1 MNVILIAVV
10 AFLSVAVGY
19 LLSQLRVRTEE
30 VDLPQPEARLDTEG
44 LVTAVKE
51 AVDAQV
57 SKAAQSAL
65 KANNELAGQLIDE
78 RSRTLEEQTKN
89 LLQPVTEQMDQ
100 LKTSVGDLKSSYEK
114 NKGSFEALNENLMH
128 QITELNTRTGAL
140 AGALKS
146 PSARGAWGEN
156 QLRNIIDLSGM
167 ASFCDFSE
175 QSAVSSNDGLLR
187 PDLTVRLPNGAFLVV
202 DSKVP
207 LSAYLRM
214 QELDDSVAREAELKS
229 HVKAVQDHVKALA
242 DKRYWALFDDAPD
255 FVVMFVPGE
264 SFLADALRA
273 EPALVDEAMRQ
284 RVVIASPMS
293 LMALLLTIAR
303 GWQTTQLAENA
314 KKVEEHGRELHHR
327 VGTTLTAMAKTGRGL
342 ESATKAY
349 NEMVGSV
356 ESRVLPTL
364 RRFSEL
370 GVSSDELPEVR
381 PVESAA
387 RTITANELEASPNA
401 ENPDIS
407 EAN

>member
-89 LLQPVTEQMDQ
+89 LLQPVTEQMDH

-175 QSAVSSNDGLLR
+175 QSSVSSNDGLLR

-229 HVKAVQDHVKALA
+229 HVKALQDHVKALA

-401 ENPDIS
+401 EDPDIS

>member
-1 MNVILIAVV
+1 MNVILVAVV
-10 AFLSVAVGY
+10 AFLAVAVGY
-19 LLSQLRVRTEE
+19 LLSQVRARSVE
-30 VDLPQPEARLDTEG
+30 VDSPQPEVRLDTEG

-175 QSAVSSNDGLLR
+175 QSSVSSDEGVLR

-273 EPALVDEAMRQ
+273 EPGLVDEAMRQ

-327 VGTTLTAMAKTGRGL
+327 VGTTLAAMAKTGRGL

-370 GVSSDELPEVR
+370 GVSGDELPEVR
-381 PVESAA
+381 PVEASA
-387 RTITANELEASPNA
+387 RSMTANELEASSNLDDQ
-401 ENPDIS
+401 DIS

>member
-1 MNVILIAVV
+1 MNVILVAVV
-10 AFLSVAVGY
+10 AFLAVAVGY
-19 LLSQLRVRTEE
+19 LLSQVRARSVE
-30 VDLPQPEARLDTEG
+30 VDSPQPEVRLDTEG

-175 QSAVSSNDGLLR
+175 QSSVSSDDGVLR

-273 EPALVDEAMRQ
+273 EPGLVDEAMRQ

-327 VGTTLTAMAKTGRGL
+327 VGTTLAAMAKTGRGL

-370 GVSSDELPEVR
+370 GVSGDELPEVR
-381 PVESAA
+381 PVEASA
-387 RTITANELEASPNA
+387 RSMTANELEASSNL
-401 ENPDIS
+401 DDQGIS
-407 EAN
+407 EAI

>member
-1 MNVILIAVV
+1 MNVILVAVV
-10 AFLSVAVGY
+10 AFLAVAVGY
-19 LLSQLRVRTEE
+19 LLSQVRARSEE
-30 VDLPQPEARLDTEG
+30 VDSPQPEVRLDTEG

-175 QSAVSSNDGLLR
+175 QSSVSSDDGVLR

-273 EPALVDEAMRQ
+273 EPGLVDEAMRQ

-327 VGTTLTAMAKTGRGL
+327 VGTTLSAMAKTGRGL

-370 GVSSDELPEVR
+370 GVSGDELPEVK
-381 PVESAA
+381 PVEAAA
-387 RTITANELEASPNA
+387 RAMTANELEASSNLDDQ
-401 ENPDIS
+401 DIS

>member
-1 MNVILIAVV
+1 MGIVLVVLAVV
-10 AFLSVAVGY
+10 VGALAAAVGY
-19 LLSQLRVRTEE
+19 LLSQLRNKPTVTEE
-30 VDLPQPEARLDTEG
+30 REPEVRLDADSI
-44 LVTAVKE
+44 VTAVKE

-57 SKAAQSAL
+57 NQAAQAAL
-65 KANNELAGQLIDE
+65 KTNNELAGQLIDE
-78 RSRTLEEQTKN
+78 RTRTLEEQTKN
-89 LLQPVTEQMDQ
+89 LLQPVAEQMNQ
-100 LKTSVGDLKSSYEK
+100 LKTSVGELKSTYEK
-114 NKGSFEALNENLMH
+114 NKGSFESSSHNLVEQINELS
-128 QITELNTRTGAL
+128 TRTSAL

-156 QLRNIIDLSGM
+156 QLRNIIDLAGM

-175 QSAVSSNDGLLR
+175 QSTATGDDGALR

-214 QELDDSVAREAELKS
+214 QELEDPVAREAELKG
-229 HVKAVQDHVKALA
+229 HVKAVQAHVKELS
-242 DKRYWALFDDAPD
+242 DKQYWALFDDAPD

-264 SFLADALRA
+264 SFLADAVRA
-273 EPALVDEAMRQ
+273 EAGLMDEAMRQ
-284 RVVIASPMS
+284 RVIIASPMS

-314 KKVEEHGRELHHR
+314 KKVEEQGRELHRR
-327 VGTTLTAMAKTGRGL
+327 VGTTLAAMAKTGRGL

-364 RRFSEL
+364 RRFNEL
-370 GVSSDELPEVR
+370 GVAGEELPSVK
-381 PVESAA
+381 PVESATRNVTA
-387 RTITANELEASPNA
+387 RELEGPVDKN
-401 ENPDIS
+401 D
-407 EAN
+407 

>member
-1 MNVILIAVV
+1 MNVILVAVV
-10 AFLSVAVGY
+10 AFLAVAVGY
-19 LLSQLRVRTEE
+19 LLSQVRARSEE
-30 VDLPQPEARLDTEG
+30 VDSPQPEVRLDTEG

-175 QSAVSSNDGLLR
+175 QSSVSSDDGVLR

-273 EPALVDEAMRQ
+273 EPGLVDEAMRQ

-327 VGTTLTAMAKTGRGL
+327 VGTTLAAMAKTGRGL

-370 GVSSDELPEVR
+370 GVSGDELPEVR
-381 PVESAA
+381 PVEASA
-387 RTITANELEASPNA
+387 RSMTANELEASSNI
-401 ENPDIS
+401 DDQGIS

>member
-1 MNVILIAVV
+1 MNIVLVAVV
-10 AFLSVAVGY
+10 VVLGVVTGY
-19 LLSQLRVRTEE
+19 LASQARRRASDIGDVTTEVRV
-30 VDLPQPEARLDTEG
+30 DTEG
-44 LVTAVKE
+44 LVAAVKE
-51 AVDAQV
+51 AVDARV
-57 SKAAQSAL
+57 GKAAQEAL
-65 KANNELAGQLIDE
+65 KSNTELANQLIDE

-89 LLQPVTEQMDQ
+89 LLQPVTEQMHQ
-100 LKTSVGDLKSSYEK
+100 LKTSVGDLKSTYEK
-114 NKGSFEALNENLMH
+114 NRGSVDSLNESLTQ
-128 QITELNTRTGAL
+128 QINELTSHTGAL

-146 PSARGAWGEN
+146 SSARGAWGEN

-167 ASFCDFSE
+167 ASYCDFSE
-175 QSAVSSNDGLLR
+175 QTTAASDDGALR

-207 LSAYLRM
+207 LASYLRM
-214 QELDDSVAREAELKS
+214 QEIDDSAAREAELKG
-229 HVKAVQDHVKALA
+229 HVKAMQKHVKALS
-242 DKRYWALFDDAPD
+242 DKRYWELFDDAPD

-273 EPALVDEAMRQ
+273 EPGLVDEAMRQ

-303 GWQTTQLAENA
+303 GWQTTLLADNA
-314 KKVEEHGRELHHR
+314 KKVEEHGRELHRR

-342 ESATKAY
+342 ETATKAY

-370 GVSSDELPEVR
+370 GVSGEEVPEVK
-381 PVESAA
+381 PVETSA
-387 RTITANELEASPNA
+387 RDMTSRELESG
-401 ENPDIS
+401 PD
-407 EAN
+407 AAD

>member
-1 MNVILIAVV
+1 MGIVLVVLAVV
-10 AFLSVAVGY
+10 VGALAAAVGY
-19 LLSQLRVRTEE
+19 LLSQLRNKPAVTEE
-30 VDLPQPEARLDTEG
+30 PEPEVRLDADSI
-44 LVTAVKE
+44 VTAVKE

-57 SKAAQSAL
+57 NQAAQAAL
-65 KANNELAGQLIDE
+65 KTNNELAGQLIDE
-78 RSRTLEEQTKN
+78 RTRTLEEQTKN
-89 LLQPVTEQMDQ
+89 LLQPVAEQMNQ
-100 LKTSVGDLKSSYEK
+100 LKTSVGELKSTYEK
-114 NKGSFEALNENLMH
+114 NKGSFESSSNNLVEQINELS
-128 QITELNTRTGAL
+128 TRTSAL

-156 QLRNIIDLSGM
+156 QLRNIIDLAGM

-175 QSAVSSNDGLLR
+175 QSTATGDDGALR

-214 QELDDSVAREAELKS
+214 QELEDPVAREAELKG
-229 HVKAVQDHVKALA
+229 HVKAVQAHVEALS
-242 DKRYWALFDDAPD
+242 DKQYWALFDDAPD

-264 SFLADALRA
+264 SFLADAVRA
-273 EPALVDEAMRQ
+273 EVGLIDEAMRQ
-284 RVVIASPMS
+284 RVIIASPMS

-314 KKVEEHGRELHHR
+314 KKVEEQGRELHRR
-327 VGTTLTAMAKTGRGL
+327 VGTTLAAMAKTGRGL

-364 RRFSEL
+364 RRFNEL
-370 GVSSDELPEVR
+370 GVAGEELPSVK
-381 PVESAA
+381 PVESATRNVTA
-387 RTITANELEASPNA
+387 RELEGPVD
-401 ENPDIS
+401 END
-407 EAN
+407 

>member
-1 MNVILIAVV
+1 MGIVLVVLAVV
-10 AFLSVAVGY
+10 VGALAAAVGY
-19 LLSQLRVRTEE
+19 LLSQLRNKPTVTEE
-30 VDLPQPEARLDTEG
+30 REPEARLDADSI
-44 LVTAVKE
+44 VTAVKE

-57 SKAAQSAL
+57 NQAAQAAL
-65 KANNELAGQLIDE
+65 KTNNELAGQLIDE
-78 RSRTLEEQTKN
+78 RTRTLEEQTKN
-89 LLQPVTEQMDQ
+89 LLQPVAEQMNQ
-100 LKTSVGDLKSSYEK
+100 LKTSVGELKSTYEK
-114 NKGSFEALNENLMH
+114 NKGSFESSSHNLVEQINELS
-128 QITELNTRTGAL
+128 TRTSAL

-156 QLRNIIDLSGM
+156 QLRNIIDLAGM

-175 QSAVSSNDGLLR
+175 QSTATGDDGALR

-214 QELDDSVAREAELKS
+214 QELEDPVAREAELKG
-229 HVKAVQDHVKALA
+229 HVKAVQAHVKALS
-242 DKRYWALFDDAPD
+242 DKQYWALFDDAPD

-264 SFLADALRA
+264 SFLADAVRA
-273 EPALVDEAMRQ
+273 EAGLIDEAMRQ
-284 RVVIASPMS
+284 RVIIASPMS

-314 KKVEEHGRELHHR
+314 KKVEEQGRELHRR
-327 VGTTLTAMAKTGRGL
+327 VGTTLAAMAKTGRGL

-364 RRFSEL
+364 RRFNEL
-370 GVSSDELPEVR
+370 GVAGEELPSVK
-381 PVESAA
+381 PVESATRDVTA
-387 RTITANELEASPNA
+387 RELEGPVD
-401 ENPDIS
+401 END
-407 EAN
+407 

>member
-1 MNVILIAVV
+1 MNVILVAVV
-10 AFLSVAVGY
+10 AFLAVAVGY
-19 LLSQLRVRTEE
+19 LLSQVRARSEE
-30 VDLPQPEARLDTEG
+30 VDSPQPEVRLDTEG

-175 QSAVSSNDGLLR
+175 QSSVSSDDGVLR

-273 EPALVDEAMRQ
+273 EPGLVDEAMRQ

-327 VGTTLTAMAKTGRGL
+327 VGTTLAAMAKTGRGL

-370 GVSSDELPEVR
+370 GVSGDELPEVK
-381 PVESAA
+381 PVEAAA
-387 RTITANELEASPNA
+387 RALTANELEASSNLDDQ
-401 ENPDIS
+401 DIS

>member
-1 MNVILIAVV
+1 MGIVLVV
-10 AFLSVAVGY
+10 LVVVVGALAAAVGY
-19 LLSQLRVRTEE
+19 LLSQLRNKPTVTEE
-30 VDLPQPEARLDTEG
+30 REPEARLDADSI
-44 LVTAVKE
+44 VTAVKE

-57 SKAAQSAL
+57 NQAAQAAL
-65 KANNELAGQLIDE
+65 KTNNELAGQLIDE
-78 RSRTLEEQTKN
+78 RTRTLEEQTKN
-89 LLQPVTEQMDQ
+89 LLQPVAEQMNQ
-100 LKTSVGDLKSSYEK
+100 LKTSVGELKSTYEK
-114 NKGSFEALNENLMH
+114 NKGSFESSSHNLVEQINELS
-128 QITELNTRTGAL
+128 TRTSAL

-156 QLRNIIDLSGM
+156 QLRNIIDLAGM

-175 QSAVSSNDGLLR
+175 QSTATGDDGALR

-214 QELDDSVAREAELKS
+214 QELEDPVAREAELKG
-229 HVKAVQDHVKALA
+229 HVKAVQAHVKALS
-242 DKRYWALFDDAPD
+242 DKQYWALFDDAPD

-264 SFLADALRA
+264 SFLADAVRA
-273 EPALVDEAMRQ
+273 EAGLIDEAMRQ
-284 RVVIASPMS
+284 RVIIASPMS

-314 KKVEEHGRELHHR
+314 KKVEEQGRELHRR
-327 VGTTLTAMAKTGRGL
+327 VGTTLAAMAKTGRGL

-364 RRFSEL
+364 RRFNEL
-370 GVSSDELPEVR
+370 GVAGEELPSVK
-381 PVESAA
+381 PVESATRNVTA
-387 RTITANELEASPNA
+387 RELEGPVD
-401 ENPDIS
+401 END
-407 EAN
+407 

>member
-1 MNVILIAVV
+1 MGTILVIVV
-10 AFLSVAVGY
+10 GALAAAVGY
-19 LLSQLRVRTEE
+19 LLSQLRIKPVVTEE
-30 VDLPQPEARLDTEG
+30 REPEVRLDTDSI
-44 LVTAVKE
+44 VTAVKE

-57 SKAAQSAL
+57 NQAAQAAL
-65 KANNELAGQLIDE
+65 KTNNELAGQLIDE
-78 RSRTLEEQTKN
+78 RTRTLEEQTKN
-89 LLQPVTEQMDQ
+89 LLQPVAEQMNQ
-100 LKTSVGDLKSSYEK
+100 LKTSVGELKSTYEK
-114 NKGSFEALNENLMH
+114 NKGSFESSSHNLVEQINELSS
-128 QITELNTRTGAL
+128 RTSAL

-156 QLRNIIDLSGM
+156 QLRNIIDLAGM

-175 QSAVSSNDGLLR
+175 QSTAAGDDGALR

-214 QELDDSVAREAELKS
+214 QELEDPVAREAELKG
-229 HVKAVQDHVKALA
+229 HVKAVQAHVKALS
-242 DKRYWALFDDAPD
+242 DKQYWALFDDAPD

-264 SFLADALRA
+264 SFLADAVRA
-273 EPALVDEAMRQ
+273 EAGLIDEAMRQ
-284 RVVIASPMS
+284 RVIIASPMS

-314 KKVEEHGRELHHR
+314 KKVEEQGRELHRR
-327 VGTTLTAMAKTGRGL
+327 VGTTLAAMAKTGRGL

-364 RRFSEL
+364 RRFNEL
-370 GVSSDELPEVR
+370 GVAGEELPSVK
-381 PVESAA
+381 PVESATRNVTA
-387 RTITANELEASPNA
+387 RELEGPAD
-401 ENPDIS
+401 END
-407 EAN
+407 

>member
-1 MNVILIAVV
+1 MNSILVAVV
-10 AFLSVAVGY
+10 VLLAVFVGY
-19 LLSQLRVRTEE
+19 LFSQLR
-30 VDLPQPEARLDTEG
+30 ARLVKTDTSQPDLRVDTEG

-65 KANNELAGQLIDE
+65 KTNNELAGQLIDE
-78 RSRTLEEQTKN
+78 RTRTLEEQTKS
-89 LLQPVTEQMDQ
+89 LLQPVAEQMDQ

-114 NKGSFEALNENLMH
+114 NKGSFDALNENLMH
-128 QITELNTRTGAL
+128 QISELNTRTGAL

-175 QSAVSSNDGLLR
+175 QVSAANDDGVLR

-214 QELDDSVAREAELKS
+214 QELDDAAAREAELKG
-229 HVKAVQDHVKALA
+229 HVKAVQAHVKALA

-273 EPALVDEAMRQ
+273 EPGLVDEAMRQ

-342 ESATKAY
+342 EMATKAY

-370 GVSSDELPEVR
+370 GVSGDELPEVK
-381 PVESAA
+381 PVETAA
-387 RTITANELEASPNA
+387 RDMTARELEAA
-401 ENPDIS
+401 EDLDDQKNQ
-407 EAN
+407 EFK

>member
-1 MNVILIAVV
+1 VV

-175 QSAVSSNDGLLR
+175 QSSVSSNDGLLR

-273 EPALVDEAMRQ
+273 EPALLDEAMRQ

-401 ENPDIS
+401 EDPDIS

>member
-1 MNVILIAVV
+1 MNVILVAVV
-10 AFLSVAVGY
+10 AFLAVAVGY
-19 LLSQLRVRTEE
+19 LLSQVRARSVE
-30 VDLPQPEARLDTEG
+30 VDSPQPEVRLDTEG

-175 QSAVSSNDGLLR
+175 QSSVSSDEGVLR

-273 EPALVDEAMRQ
+273 EPGLVDEAMRQ

-327 VGTTLTAMAKTGRGL
+327 VGTTLAAMAKTGRGL

-370 GVSSDELPEVR
+370 GVSGDELPEVK
-381 PVESAA
+381 PVEAAA
-387 RTITANELEASPNA
+387 RAMTANELEASSNLDDQ
-401 ENPDIS
+401 DIS

>member
-175 QSAVSSNDGLLR
+175 QSSVSSNDGLLR

-401 ENPDIS
+401 EDPDIS

>member
-229 HVKAVQDHVKALA
+229 HVKALQDHVKALA

-387 RTITANELEASPNA
+387 RSMTANELEALPKA
-401 ENPDIS
+401 EDPDIS

>member
-1 MNVILIAVV
+1 MGIVLVVLAVV
-10 AFLSVAVGY
+10 VGALAAAVGY
-19 LLSQLRVRTEE
+19 LLSQLRNKPTVTEE
-30 VDLPQPEARLDTEG
+30 REPEARLDADSI
-44 LVTAVKE
+44 VTAVKE

-57 SKAAQSAL
+57 NQAAQAAL
-65 KANNELAGQLIDE
+65 KTNNELAGQLIDE
-78 RSRTLEEQTKN
+78 RTRTLEEQTKN
-89 LLQPVTEQMDQ
+89 LLQPVAEQMNQ
-100 LKTSVGDLKSSYEK
+100 LKTSVGELKSTYEK
-114 NKGSFEALNENLMH
+114 NKGSFESSSHNLVEQINELS
-128 QITELNTRTGAL
+128 TRTSAL

-156 QLRNIIDLSGM
+156 QLRNIIDLAGM

-175 QSAVSSNDGLLR
+175 QSTATGDDGALR

-214 QELDDSVAREAELKS
+214 QELEDPVAREAELKG
-229 HVKAVQDHVKALA
+229 HVKAVQAHVKALS
-242 DKRYWALFDDAPD
+242 DKQYWALFDDAPD

-264 SFLADALRA
+264 SFLADAVRA
-273 EPALVDEAMRQ
+273 EAGLIDEAMRQ
-284 RVVIASPMS
+284 RVIIASPMS

-314 KKVEEHGRELHHR
+314 KKVEEQGRELHRR
-327 VGTTLTAMAKTGRGL
+327 VGTTLAAMAKTGRGL

-364 RRFSEL
+364 RRFNEL
-370 GVSSDELPEVR
+370 GVAGEELPSVK
-381 PVESAA
+381 PVESATRNVTA
-387 RTITANELEASPNA
+387 RELEGPVDKN
-401 ENPDIS
+401 D
-407 EAN
+407 

>member
-401 ENPDIS
+401 EDPDIS

>member
-370 GVSSDELPEVR
+370 GVSNDELPEVR

>member
-1 MNVILIAVV
+1 MNIVLVAVV
-10 AFLSVAVGY
+10 VVLGVVTGY
-19 LLSQLRVRTEE
+19 LASQARRRARDIGDVNAEVRV
-30 VDLPQPEARLDTEG
+30 DTEG
-44 LVTAVKE
+44 LVAAVKE
-51 AVDAQV
+51 AVDARV
-57 SKAAQSAL
+57 GKAAQEAL
-65 KANNELAGQLIDE
+65 KSNTELANQLIDE

-89 LLQPVTEQMDQ
+89 LLQPVTEQMHQ
-100 LKTSVGDLKSSYEK
+100 LKASVGDLKSTYEK
-114 NKGSFEALNENLMH
+114 NRGSVDSLNESLTQ
-128 QITELNTRTGAL
+128 QINELTSHTGAL

-146 PSARGAWGEN
+146 SSARGAWGEN

-167 ASFCDFSE
+167 ASYCDFSE
-175 QSAVSSNDGLLR
+175 QTTAASDDGALR

-207 LSAYLRM
+207 LASYLRM
-214 QELDDSVAREAELKS
+214 QEIDDSAAREAELKG
-229 HVKAVQDHVKALA
+229 HVKAMQKHVKALS
-242 DKRYWALFDDAPD
+242 DRRYWELFDDAPD

-273 EPALVDEAMRQ
+273 EPGLVDEAMRQ

-303 GWQTTQLAENA
+303 GWQTTLLAENA
-314 KKVEEHGRELHHR
+314 KKVEEHGRELHRR

-342 ESATKAY
+342 ETATKAY

-370 GVSSDELPEVR
+370 GVSGEELPEVK
-381 PVESAA
+381 PVETSA
-387 RTITANELEASPNA
+387 RDMTSRELESG
-401 ENPDIS
+401 PD
-407 EAN
+407 AAD

>member
-175 QSAVSSNDGLLR
+175 QSSVSSNDGLLR

-387 RTITANELEASPNA
+387 RTITTNELEASPNA
-401 ENPDIS
+401 EDPDIS

>member
-1 MNVILIAVV
+1 MNVILVAVV
-10 AFLSVAVGY
+10 AFLAVAVGY
-19 LLSQLRVRTEE
+19 LLSQVRARSVE
-30 VDLPQPEARLDTEG
+30 VDSPQPEVRLDTEG

-175 QSAVSSNDGLLR
+175 QSSVSSDEGVLR

-273 EPALVDEAMRQ
+273 EPGLVDEAMRQ

-327 VGTTLTAMAKTGRGL
+327 VGTTLAAMAKTGRGL

-370 GVSSDELPEVR
+370 GVSGDELPEVK
-381 PVESAA
+381 PVEAAA
-387 RTITANELEASPNA
+387 RALTANELEASSNLDDQ
-401 ENPDIS
+401 DIS

>member
-1 MNVILIAVV
+1 MNVILVAVV
-10 AFLSVAVGY
+10 AFLAVAVGY
-19 LLSQLRVRTEE
+19 LLSQVRARSVE
-30 VDLPQPEARLDTEG
+30 VDSPQPEVRLDTEG

-175 QSAVSSNDGLLR
+175 QSSVSSDDGLLR

-264 SFLADALRA
+264 SFLADALRS
-273 EPALVDEAMRQ
+273 EPGLVDEAMRQ

-327 VGTTLTAMAKTGRGL
+327 VGTTLAAMAKTGRGL

-370 GVSSDELPEVR
+370 GVSGDELPEVR
-381 PVESAA
+381 PVEASA
-387 RTITANELEASPNA
+387 RSMTANELEASSNLDDQGIP
-401 ENPDIS
+401 

>member
-1 MNVILIAVV
+1 MGIVLVVLAVV
-10 AFLSVAVGY
+10 VGALAAAVGY
-19 LLSQLRVRTEE
+19 LLSQLRNKPTVTEE
-30 VDLPQPEARLDTEG
+30 REPEARLDADSI
-44 LVTAVKE
+44 VTAVKE

-57 SKAAQSAL
+57 NQAAQAAL
-65 KANNELAGQLIDE
+65 KTNNELAGQLIDE
-78 RSRTLEEQTKN
+78 RTRTLEEQTKN
-89 LLQPVTEQMDQ
+89 LLQPVAEQMNQ
-100 LKTSVGDLKSSYEK
+100 LKTSVGELKSTYEK
-114 NKGSFEALNENLMH
+114 NKGSFESSSNNLVEQINELS
-128 QITELNTRTGAL
+128 TRTSAL

-156 QLRNIIDLSGM
+156 QLRNIIDLAGM

-175 QSAVSSNDGLLR
+175 QPTATGDDGALR

-214 QELDDSVAREAELKS
+214 QELEDPVAREAELKG
-229 HVKAVQDHVKALA
+229 HVKAVQAHVKALS
-242 DKRYWALFDDAPD
+242 DKQYWALFDDAPD

-264 SFLADALRA
+264 SFLADAVRA
-273 EPALVDEAMRQ
+273 EAGLIDEAMRQ
-284 RVVIASPMS
+284 RVIIASPMS

-314 KKVEEHGRELHHR
+314 KKVEEQGRELHRR
-327 VGTTLTAMAKTGRGL
+327 VGTTLAAMAKTGRGL

-364 RRFSEL
+364 RRFNEL
-370 GVSSDELPEVR
+370 GVAGEELPSVK
-381 PVESAA
+381 PVESATRDVTA
-387 RTITANELEASPNA
+387 RELEGPVD
-401 ENPDIS
+401 END
-407 EAN
+407 

>member
-1 MNVILIAVV
+1 MNIVLVAVV
-10 AFLSVAVGY
+10 VVLGVVTGY
-19 LLSQLRVRTEE
+19 LASQARRRASDIGDVNAEVRV
-30 VDLPQPEARLDTEG
+30 DTEG
-44 LVTAVKE
+44 LVAAVKE
-51 AVDAQV
+51 AVDARV
-57 SKAAQSAL
+57 GKAAQEAL
-65 KANNELAGQLIDE
+65 KSNTELANQLIDE

-89 LLQPVTEQMDQ
+89 LLQPVTEQMHQ
-100 LKTSVGDLKSSYEK
+100 LKASVGDLKSTYEK
-114 NKGSFEALNENLMH
+114 NRGSVDSLNESLTQ
-128 QITELNTRTGAL
+128 QINELTSHTGAL

-146 PSARGAWGEN
+146 SSARGAWGEN

-167 ASFCDFSE
+167 ASYCDFSE
-175 QSAVSSNDGLLR
+175 QTTAASDDGALR

-207 LSAYLRM
+207 LASYLRM
-214 QELDDSVAREAELKS
+214 QEIDDSAAREAELKG
-229 HVKAVQDHVKALA
+229 HVKAMQKHVKALS
-242 DKRYWALFDDAPD
+242 DKRYWELFDDAPD

-273 EPALVDEAMRQ
+273 EPGLVDEAMRQ

-303 GWQTTQLAENA
+303 GWQTTLLADNA
-314 KKVEEHGRELHHR
+314 KKVEEHGRELHRR

-342 ESATKAY
+342 ETATKAY

-370 GVSSDELPEVR
+370 GVSGEELPEVR
-381 PVESAA
+381 PVETSA
-387 RTITANELEASPNA
+387 RDMTSRELESG
-401 ENPDIS
+401 PD
-407 EAN
+407 AAD